1 MNVLIA
7 MAITLAVPAILLGLL
22 VVLIGL
28 ADLFEDCITLWRGN
42 P

>member
-7 MAITLAVPAILLGLL
+7 MAVTLAVPAILLGLI
-22 VVLIGL
+22 VVLLGL
-28 ADLFEDCITLWRGN
+28 ADLAGDCVTLWRGN

>member
-7 MAITLAVPAILLGLL
+7 LAVTLAVPAVLLGIL
-22 VVLIGL
+22 VILMGL
-28 ADLFEDCITLWRGN
+28 ADLAGDCVTLWRGN